1 MFPNECLHLGFDL
14 GVYGASSIVT
24 LGVPSVLEYACS
36 LWTLG
41 FARGN
46 SPGAIALQEGLD
58 VILL

>member
-1 MFPNECLHLGFDL
+1 MFPDECLHLGFDL
-14 GVYGASSIVT
+14 GVNGTSSIIT

-46 SPGAIALQEGLD
+46 SPGAIALQECLD
-58 VILL
+58 VEFP